1 MRPLRGRGGNGDC
14 KGKGNDG
21 RQRQRQRHRSNSNSH
36 GKLSGACGVGAGE
49 EIMAEENQFDLVV
62 LGGGP
67 GGYVGAIRA
76 AQLGMKV
83 ACVEKEAALGG
94 TCLRVGCI
102 PSKALLDSS
111 ELYEQIRHRAGDH
124 GFGVGDVTIDV
135 AKMLKRKDDVVTGLT
150 RGVAGLFKKN
160 GIEWVRGFGRLAG
173 HDRVEVEGEDGTET
187 LHAKHVLLATG
198 SVPIE
203 LPFMKFDHE
212 RIVDSTGALS
222 FPTIPEHL
230 VVVGGGVIGLEL
242 GSVWL
247 RLGARVT
254 VLEMAP
260 TILPGMDGEVVKHAD
275 RILKKQ
281 GFEIRTRA
289 KVTGAKKK
297 GKKVTVSVEGAD
309 PIEADHVLVA
319 VGRRAYTEGMG
330 FEKAG
335 ITLERGFVQV
345 DERLHTGV
353 GSVFAIGDAI
363 GGPMLA
369 HKAEEEGIAAVETM
383 AGRRGHV
390 NYAAVANIV
399 YTWPEI
405 ASVGLTEEAAKSAG
419 REVRVGKFPF
429 LANGRAKAMGDTDG
443 FVKILADASTDRVV
457 GAHILGPRASDL
469 IAELALAIEFEAS
482 AEDIARSVHAH
493 PTLPE
498 AVKEAAMG
506 VDGRMI
512 HL

>member
-1 MRPLRGRGGNGDC
+1 
-14 KGKGNDG
+14 
-21 RQRQRQRHRSNSNSH
+21 
-36 GKLSGACGVGAGE
+36 
-49 EIMAEENQFDLVV
+49 MASEQTYDLVV

-76 AQLGMKV
+76 AQLGMRV
-83 ACVEKEAALGG
+83 ACVEKESALGG

-111 ELYEQIRHRAGDH
+111 ELYEQILHRAESH
-124 GFGVGDVTIDV
+124 GFGVGELSLDV
-135 AKMLKRKDDVVTGLT
+135 AKMLARKDDVVEGLT
-150 RGVAGLFKKN
+150 RGIAGLFKKN
-160 GIEWVRGFGRLAG
+160 RIEWVRGFGRLAAP
-173 HDRVEVEGEDGTET
+173 DRVEVDAADGKRT
-187 LHAKHVLLATG
+187 LQAKHVLVATG
-198 SVPIE
+198 SVPVE
-203 LPFMKFDHE
+203 LPFLKFDHE
-212 RIVDSTGALS
+212 RVVDSTGALS
-222 FPTIPEHL
+222 FPEVPKHL

-247 RLGARVT
+247 RLGAKVT

-260 TILPGMDGEVVKHAD
+260 NILPGMDAEVVKHAD
-275 RILKKQ
+275 RILRKQ
-281 GFEIRTRA
+281 GFDIRTEAR
-289 KVTGAKKK
+289 VTGAKRK
-297 GKKVTVSVEGAD
+297 GKKVTVTVEGAD
-309 PIEADHVLVA
+309 AIEADYVLVA

-330 FEKAG
+330 FEEAG
-335 ITLERGFVQV
+335 LRLERGVIQV

-353 GSVFAIGDAI
+353 GGVYAVGDAI
-363 GGPMLA
+363 GGRMLA
-369 HKAEEEGIAAVETM
+369 HKAEEEGIAAVESM
-383 AGRRGHV
+383 AGKHGHV
-390 NYAAVANIV
+390 NYAAVANVV

-405 ASVGLTEEAAKSAG
+405 ASVGLSEEEAKEAG
-419 REVRVGKFPF
+419 REYRVGKFPF

-443 FVKILADASTDRVV
+443 FVKILADSKTDRIL

-482 AEDIARSVHAH
+482 AEDVARSVHAH

-498 AVKEAAMG
+498 AVKEAALG